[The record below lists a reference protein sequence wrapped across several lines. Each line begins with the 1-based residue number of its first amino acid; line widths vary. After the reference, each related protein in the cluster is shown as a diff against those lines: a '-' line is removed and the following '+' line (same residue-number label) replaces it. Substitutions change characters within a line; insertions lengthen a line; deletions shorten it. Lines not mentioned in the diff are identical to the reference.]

1 MFAFNVFPIY
11 GLMVG
16 VNTKDEEFEM
26 DDEKVD
32 VFIVQFLFLIVGISL
47 IFYVD
52 KQRSRLSKRY
62 GARYVFETK

>member
-1 MFAFNVFPIY
+1 
-11 GLMVG
+11 MVG

-47 IFYVD
+47 IFYVED
-52 KQRSRLSKRY
+52 SRK
-62 GARYVFETK
+62 KK

>member
-47 IFYVD
+47 IFYFED
-52 KQRSRLSKRY
+52 SRKNKSILY
-62 GARYVFETK
+62 LYNT

>member
-47 IFYVD
+47 IFYVED
-52 KQRSRLSKRY
+52 SRK
-62 GARYVFETK
+62 KK

>member
-26 DDEKVD
+26 DDEKED

-47 IFYVD
+47 IFYVED
-52 KQRSRLSKRY
+52 SRK
-62 GARYVFETK
+62 KK